1 MEKVTKSYVEKIYR
15 GILFSEPSI
24 AEVEERDPMQVANDG
39 KMQGFRFYDKEFVV
53 DGEKSYDGD
62 KSNYSNWIYFGKRMS
77 LEEVKAQYG
86 NDSNYSI
93 LISNMENN
101 NYQCVCH
108 TQAGSFLPMEE
119 GDMTFD
125 ELVAAKEQDKEA
137 QAKAMFDKLREH
149 IGEDVSYTGWW
160 YGVKQEETA
169 ELRNVTDF
177 INVEIGCSGIPF
189 VGYGAAISSITSK
202 DGEVLYSNPNIEYG
216 YDRRA
221 AEDVFASKRLIF
233 GDRIVDAEVAEKEKQ
248 DREWAEYKEKSDLEA
263 KKMKYTL
270 MREGLTLVKPE
281 TAEEWMQ
288 FADNN
293 TNDGYSVFVVKA
305 VISMMKKFEEGI
317 SFEEAEKQVYNEEL
331 GLSGFMAG
339 ATANALSHF
348 AKNGDAYRVHWNKQ
362 YGVEDAEEKGTVNPA
377 ILSIK
382 KK

>member
-15 GILFSEPSI
+15 GILFSESSI
-24 AEVEERDPMQVANDG
+24 LEVEERDPMQVANDG

-53 DGEKSYDGD
+53 DGDKSYDGD
-62 KSNYSNWIYFGKRMS
+62 KSNFSNWIYFGKRMS

-86 NDSNYSI
+86 NNSSYSI

-101 NYQCVCH
+101 NYQYVCH

-125 ELVAAKEQDKEA
+125 ELVAAKEQDKEV

-160 YGVKQEETA
+160 YGAKLEETA

-348 AKNGDAYRVHWNKQ
+348 AKNGDAYRVHWNKR